1 MIDTRPPVDPDRLAI
16 QVKHL
21 SKRYGEIHAV
31 DDLNFS
37 VLSGSIFGLL
47 GPNGAGKST
56 TFNILTGLQEADD
69 GEAIILGQDLR
80 QKMRQIK
87 QRIGVLLQ
95 TTNLIPD
102 LTAFDQIKLFASLY
116 SHPLDDLE
124 VQALL
129 DRVGLLEKAHA
140 FPNQLSGG
148 QQQRLAIALALV
160 NDPEILFLDEPTT
173 GLDPQSRHAL
183 WDLIRE
189 ICAQG
194 RTIVMSTHYM
204 EEAEMLCHEIGIIDH
219 GKLLAIGAPRQVI
232 GHVAANTMVT
242 IAAVLPMQE
251 VLACRAVASAK
262 YDGTLIRIETSDVTA
277 TNQDLLDLSIKHNVV
292 LDDINIQRPNL
303 ESVFLTLT
311 GRELRA

>member
-1 MIDTRPPVDPDRLAI
+1 MIDTRPPVDPERLVI
-16 QVKHL
+16 QVRHL
-21 SKRYGEIHAV
+21 SKRYGEVRAV

-37 VLSGSIFGLL
+37 VLRGSIFGLL

-69 GEAIILGQDLR
+69 GEAIVLGQDLR
-80 QKMRQIK
+80 KKTRQIK

-102 LTAFDQIKLFASLY
+102 LTAFDQIKLFANLY
-116 SHPLDDLE
+116 GYPLSNLE

-129 DRVGLLEKAHA
+129 DRVGLLDKAQA

-183 WDLIRE
+183 WDLIRD

-194 RTIVMSTHYM
+194 RTVVMSTHYM
-204 EEAEMLCHEIGIIDH
+204 EEAEMLCHEVGIIDH
-219 GKLLAIGAPRQVI
+219 GKLLAIGMPKQLI
-232 GHVAANTMVT
+232 HHVAAHTVIT
-242 IAAVLPMQE
+242 IPAILPREE
-251 VLACRAVASAK
+251 VLGCRAVASVK
-262 YDGTLIRIETSDVTA
+262 HDGTLLRIESSDVTA

-292 LDDINIQRPNL
+292 LDDISIQRPNL

>member
-1 MIDTRPPVDPDRLAI
+1 MIDTRPQTNPDRLVI
-16 QVKHL
+16 NVKQL
-21 SKRYGEIHAV
+21 SKRYGAVHAV
-31 DDLNFS
+31 DGLDFS
-37 VLSGSIFGLL
+37 VLRGSIFGLL

-56 TFNILTGLQEADD
+56 TFNILTGLQEADS
-69 GEAIILGQDLR
+69 GEVKILGQDIR
-80 QKMRQIK
+80 QKTRQIK
-87 QRIGVLLQ
+87 QRVGVLLQ

-102 LTAFDQIKLFASLY
+102 LTAFDQINLFASLY
-116 SHPLDDLE
+116 GYHLDNLA

-129 DRVGLLEKAHA
+129 DRVGLLDKANA
-140 FPNQLSGG
+140 FPSQLSGG

-160 NDPEILFLDEPTT
+160 NDPEILFFDEPTT

-194 RTIVMSTHYM
+194 RTVVLSTHYM
-204 EEAEMLCHEIGIIDH
+204 EEAEMLCHEVGIIDR
-219 GKLLAIGAPRQVI
+219 GKLLAIGMPKQLI
-232 GHVAANTMVT
+232 NQVAANTVIT
-242 IAAVLPMQE
+242 IAAVLPMDA
-251 VLACRAVASAK
+251 VRACRAVVSVNH
-262 YDGTLIRIETSDVTA
+262 DGTLMRIESCDVTA